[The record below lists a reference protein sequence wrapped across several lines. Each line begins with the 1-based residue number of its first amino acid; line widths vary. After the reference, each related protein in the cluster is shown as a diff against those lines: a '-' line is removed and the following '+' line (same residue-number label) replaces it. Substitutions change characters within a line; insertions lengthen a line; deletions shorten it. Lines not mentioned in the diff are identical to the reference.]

1 MNKIFKSIL
10 VVAAGLFAAAC
21 NLDQVNDLYV
31 PENDEPNMLYSVYND
46 LELDASLQTVSI
58 PVTRAKSDAEFTV
71 KLDVLLPEGVTTAGT
86 AGEPDENG
94 NTLYKSSVTFA
105 AGEPT
110 TNVVL
115 NVSAMEV
122 GIQYAGKVSFADS
135 TQVNVNTATFSCS
148 FKLAKAY
155 TWVSLG
161 EGEWFDQFG
170 LMSDASYGIQK
181 VEVLKADGFDR
192 YRILNPYANTEQ
204 LTAAWGAAAI
214 GGMKSTSIEFWV
226 LEDGVHVAWDGWW
239 YPGLLYD
246 GDGTDIKAY
255 YPSALNPSLATDDAK
270 SMFLEE
276 KVVGFYPYWY
286 IDGLGG
292 FGAKYLAA
300 LSLPGGPDLEA
311 WLNE

>member
-1 MNKIFKSIL
+1 MNKLFKYIL
-10 VVAAGLFAAAC
+10 VLTAGVFAAAC
-21 NLDQVNDLYV
+21 DLEQVNEIYV

-46 LELDASLQTVSI
+46 LELEASLQSLSI
-58 PVTRAKSDAEFTV
+58 PVTRAKSDGQFTV
-71 KLDVLLPEGVTTAGT
+71 DLAMVLPDGITTSGT
-86 AGEPDENG
+86 AGEADENG
-94 NTLYKSSVTFA
+94 NTTYKSSVTFA
-105 AGEPT
+105 AGESIA
-110 TNVVL
+110 NVVL
-115 NVSAMEV
+115 DISAMEV
-122 GIQYAGKVSFADS
+122 GNQYSGTISFADS
-135 TQVNVNTATFSCS
+135 TQVNVNTATFTCS

-170 LMSDASYGIQK
+170 LMADTYGIQK
-181 VEVLKADGFDR
+181 VEVLKAEGFDR
-192 YRILNPYANTEQ
+192 YRIMGPYANTDQ
-204 LTAAWGAAAI
+204 VAAAWGAESL
-214 GGMKSTSIEFWV
+214 GGQKSSYIEFWV
-226 LEDGVHVAWDGWW
+226 LEDGSHVAWDGWW
-239 YPGLLYD
+239 YPGILYS

-255 YPSALNPSLATDDAK
+255 YPSALSASLVTDDAK
-270 SMFLEE
+270 SMFLAE

>member
-115 NVSAMEV
+115 DVSAMEV

-192 YRILNPYANTEQ
+192 YRILDPYANTEQ
-204 LTAAWGAAAI
+204 LTAAWGADAI
-214 GGMKSTSIEFWV
+214 GGMKSTTIEFWV

-239 YPGLLYD
+239 YPGLLYA
-246 GDGTDIKAY
+246 GEGTDIKAY
-255 YPSALNPSLATDDAK
+255 YPSALSPSLATDDAK